1 MSAREDNTTLLS
13 FLVLLLLL
21 LLLLL
26 DDSGAG
32 LLFSSLGVC
41 MDSDM
46 MEQVGLGWTKTS
58 EHH

>member
-1 MSAREDNTTLLS
+1 MPTRDNTTLLS

-21 LLLLL
+21 LLLL
-26 DDSGAG
+26 DSGAG
-32 LLFSSLGVC
+32 LPFSSLAVC